1 MEQQPVPEVFV
12 HGVQAVPFHSTLHIY
27 LKLDVQFNQKGNA
40 RLLDMI
46 YLQMGLHVQDS
57 DTGTEPMETPVDDC
71 EERSKEYKQEPTKTM
86 NHYMQRGGQSWTI
99 TIKR

>member
-1 MEQQPVPEVFV
+1 
-12 HGVQAVPFHSTLHIY
+12 
-27 LKLDVQFNQKGNA
+27 
-40 RLLDMI
+40 
-46 YLQMGLHVQDS
+46 MGLHVEDS
-57 DTGTEPMETPVDDC
+57 DAGTEPVETPVDDC

>member
-1 MEQQPVPEVFV
+1 MYSLIRREM
-12 HGVQAVPFHSTLHIY
+12 
-27 LKLDVQFNQKGNA
+27 LDYSRQ
-40 RLLDMI
+40 I

-57 DTGTEPMETPVDDC
+57 DAGTEPMETPVDDC